1 MKPSRLRITALL
13 LMYLMLTSCST
24 TPIPEKTS
32 FKPQSDSMQPTSPL
46 PPPPAWAQEIASLYD
61 SQLRVDGLDPRTF
74 TPEHWW
80 RITTP
85 LLTIDRGFVVRE
97 IGASAEDRPLR
108 HVTWGQGPKRVLLWS
123 QMHGDESTATMA
135 IADLFRLLGEHP
147 EHPLVQRLRQ
157 NTTLHLLP
165 LMNPDGAARF
175 QRHNAQGID
184 INRDAFALATP
195 EARALKSLHDE
206 VRPQYGFNLH
216 DQRPGYRAGDSDEA
230 TAIALLSPPFDES
243 RDINDVRTRAM
254 EVAVSIRAMLEP
266 ALTGHIARWDDEFSP
281 RAFGDLTTQW
291 GTSTVLIEA
300 GGIEGDPQKQV
311 LRKHYFM
318 GLLAALDAIATG
330 NHAGLDIGHY
340 YALPQNG
347 EVWPD
352 LLIQGGTIIVA
363 GLPPI
368 RADVLIDFK
377 HPLSEEDGRIKEVG
391 DLSQVKAR
399 RVIDATG
406 MFLHPLPC
414 PRRGEQSATDTK
426 PITPGTPACF
436 RLSRDVYGHQVVWTL
451 LRDVD
456 PEHPHPAKD

>member
-1 MKPSRLRITALL
+1 MKFPRPRIIALL
-13 LMYLMLTSCST
+13 LACLMLTSCST

-32 FKPQSDSMQPTSPL
+32 SKPQSASMQPTSPL
-46 PPPPAWAQEIASLYD
+46 PSPPAWAQEIAGLYD

-74 TPEHWW
+74 PPEHWW

-97 IGASAEDRPLR
+97 IGMSAEGRPLR
-108 HVTWGQGPKRVLLWS
+108 HVVWGGGPKRVLLWS

-147 EHPLVQRLRQ
+147 QHPLVQRLRT
-157 NTTLHLLP
+157 NTTLHFLP
-165 LMNPDGAARF
+165 LVNPDGAARF

-216 DQRPGYRAGDSDEA
+216 DQRPGYRVGDSDKA

-300 GGIEGDPQKQV
+300 GGIEGDPQKQA
-311 LRKHYFM
+311 LRKHYFI

-330 NHAGLDIGHY
+330 NHVGLDIGHY
-340 YALPQNG
+340 FTLPQNG
-347 EVWPD
+347 KVWPD
-352 LLIQGGTIIVA
+352 LLIRNGTIISP
-363 GLPPI
+363 GLPPL

-377 HPLSEEDGRIKEVG
+377 HPLSEEGGSIEEVG

-399 RVIDATG
+399 RTIDASG
-406 MFLHPLPC
+406 LFIHPLPC
-414 PRRGEQSATDTK
+414 PAHGDMPATAAK
-426 PITPGTPACF
+426 PLMPGKPACF
-436 RLSRDVYGHQVVWTL
+436 QISRDAQGHQIVWTL
-451 LRDVD
+451 LHDVD
-456 PEHPHPAKD
+456 PEKPKPSN